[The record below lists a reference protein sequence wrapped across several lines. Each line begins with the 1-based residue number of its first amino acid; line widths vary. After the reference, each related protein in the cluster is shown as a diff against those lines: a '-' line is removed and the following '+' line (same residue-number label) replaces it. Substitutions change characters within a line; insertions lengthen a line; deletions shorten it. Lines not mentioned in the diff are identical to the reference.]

1 MDNKFSRSWI
11 NMRIHYDNMARS
23 GILTEFIDKN
33 DLYKNYHMIDMCTGS
48 GSFLIWALKQGLFPD
63 RAILVDNDIN
73 LLKSIKSNLR
83 QNFKNIYAIKSNT
96 NNLDLTI
103 SDKSQKKFDVSI
115 VKENCDT
122 YEIKDTQP
130 HIISYSAAID
140 LMSESSIDI
149 CLSKIK
155 HENILF
161 LSLCFDGKVK
171 WKPSHPYDKYI
182 MSYFN
187 KHQSYDKG
195 FGKALGYKSIDYVK
209 KKAKEL
215 GYKIKI
221 ADSPWIIHNESSD
234 DIIFL
239 KRYVL
244 DIKKSLFH
252 MDGIDR
258 PMLRHWYNHK
268 IDSISNKTIKVQV
281 GHKDLL
287 LYKK

>member
-1 MDNKFSRSWI
+1 
-11 NMRIHYDNMARS
+11 
-23 GILTEFIDKN
+23 
-33 DLYKNYHMIDMCTGS
+33 MCTGS
-48 GSFLIWALKQGLFPD
+48 GSFLIWALKQGLFPK

-83 QNFKNIYAIKSNT
+83 RNFKNTYVIKSNN
-96 NNLDLTI
+96 NNLDLSI
-103 SDKSQKKFDVSI
+103 SDKSQQKSNVSI
-115 VKENCDT
+115 VKENCDR
-122 YEIKDTQP
+122 YKVNDTQP

-140 LMSESSIDI
+140 LMSKSSIDI
-149 CLSKIK
+149 CLNKIK
-155 HENILF
+155 HDNILF

-171 WKPSHPYDKYI
+171 WKQSHPYDKYI
-182 MSYFN
+182 MFHFN

-195 FGKALGYKSIDYVK
+195 FGKALGYKSIDYVN
-209 KKAKEL
+209 KKANEL

-221 ADSPWIIHNESSD
+221 ADSPWIIQNESLD

-239 KRYVL
+239 KRYVS

-258 PMLRHWYNHK
+258 SMLRRWYNDK

>member
-1 MDNKFSRSWI
+1 
-11 NMRIHYDNMARS
+11 
-23 GILTEFIDKN
+23 
-33 DLYKNYHMIDMCTGS
+33 
-48 GSFLIWALKQGLFPD
+48 
-63 RAILVDNDIN
+63 
-73 LLKSIKSNLR
+73 
-83 QNFKNIYAIKSNT
+83 
-96 NNLDLTI
+96 
-103 SDKSQKKFDVSI
+103 
-115 VKENCDT
+115 
-122 YEIKDTQP
+122 
-130 HIISYSAAID
+130 
-140 LMSESSIDI
+140 
-149 CLSKIK
+149 
-155 HENILF
+155 
-161 LSLCFDGKVK
+161 
-171 WKPSHPYDKYI
+171 

-258 PMLRHWYNHK
+258 SMLRHWYYHK

>member
-1 MDNKFSRSWI
+1 MDSKFSRSWI

-23 GILTEFIDKN
+23 GILTEFIEKN

-48 GSFLIWALKQGLFPD
+48 GSFLIWSLKQGLFPN

-83 QNFKNIYAIKSNT
+83 RNFKNIYVIKSNS
-96 NNLDLTI
+96 NNLNLTI
-103 SDKSQKKFDVSI
+103 SDKSQQKSNVSI

-122 YEIKDTQP
+122 YEVKDTQP

-140 LMSESSIDI
+140 LMSKSSIDI

-155 HENILF
+155 DENILF

-195 FGKALGYKSIDYVK
+195 FGKALGYKSIDYVN

-221 ADSPWIIHNESSD
+221 ADSPWIIQNESSD
-234 DIIFL
+234 DIVFL

-258 PMLRHWYNHK
+258 SMLRHWYNHK

>member
-1 MDNKFSRSWI
+1 MDSKFSRSWI
-11 NMRIHYDNMARS
+11 NMRIHYDNIARS
-23 GILTEFIDKN
+23 GILTEFIEKN
-33 DLYKNYHMIDMCTGS
+33 DLYKNYHLIDMCTGS
-48 GSFLIWALKQGLFPD
+48 GSFLIWALKQGLFPN

-83 QNFKNIYAIKSNT
+83 QNFKNIYVIKSNN

-103 SDKSQKKFDVSI
+103 SDKSQQKSNVSI

-122 YEIKDTQP
+122 YEVKDTQP

-140 LMSESSIDI
+140 LMSKSSIDI

-155 HENILF
+155 DENILF

-195 FGKALGYKSIDYVK
+195 FGKALGYKSIDYVN

-221 ADSPWIIHNESSD
+221 ADSPWIIQNESSD
-234 DIIFL
+234 DITFL

-258 PMLRHWYNHK
+258 SMLRHWYDDK
-268 IDSISNKTIKVQV
+268 IDNISNKTIKVQV

>member
-1 MDNKFSRSWI
+1 MDSKFSRSWI

-23 GILTEFIDKN
+23 GILTEFIEKN
-33 DLYKNYHMIDMCTGS
+33 DLNKNYHMIDMCTGS
-48 GSFLIWALKQGLFPD
+48 GSFLIWALKQGLFPN

-83 QNFKNIYAIKSNT
+83 QNFKNIYVIKSNN
-96 NNLDLTI
+96 NNLNLTI
-103 SDKSQKKFDVSI
+103 SDKSQQKSNVSI

-122 YEIKDTQP
+122 YKVKDTQP

-140 LMSESSIDI
+140 LMSKSSIDI
-149 CLSKIK
+149 CLNKIK
-155 HENILF
+155 DDNILF

-215 GYKIKI
+215 EYKIKI
-221 ADSPWIIHNESSD
+221 ADSPWIIQNESSD

-239 KRYVL
+239 KRYVS

-258 PMLRHWYNHK
+258 SMLRHWYNHK
-268 IDSISNKTIKVQV
+268 IESISNKTIKVQV

>member
-1 MDNKFSRSWI
+1 
-11 NMRIHYDNMARS
+11 MRIHYDNVARS
-23 GILTEFIDKN
+23 GILTEFIKKN
-33 DLYKNYHMIDMCTGS
+33 DPNRNYHIIDMCSGS
-48 GSFLIWALKQGLFPD
+48 GSFLIWALKQGLFPN
-63 RAILVDNDIN
+63 RATLVDNDIN
-73 LLKSIKSNLR
+73 LLKSIKHNLR
-83 QNFKNIYAIKSNT
+83 RTFKNIYDIKSNN

-103 SDKSQKKFDVSI
+103 SDKSEQKSNVCI
-115 VKENCDT
+115 IKENCDT
-122 YEIKDTQP
+122 YQIKDTQP
-130 HIISYSAAID
+130 YIISYSAAID
-140 LMSESSIDI
+140 LMSKSSIDI
-149 CLSKIK
+149 CLNKIK

-171 WKPSHPYDKYI
+171 WKLSHPYDKYI

-195 FGKALGYKSIDYVK
+195 FGKALGYKSIDYVN
-209 KKAKEL
+209 KKANEL
-215 GYKIKI
+215 GYEIKI
-221 ADSPWIIHNESSD
+221 ADSPWIIQNESLD

-239 KRYVL
+239 KRYVS

-258 PMLRHWYNHK
+258 SMLRRWYKDK
-268 IDSISNKTIKVQV
+268 IDIITNKAIKVQV

>member
-1 MDNKFSRSWI
+1 MDSKFSRSWI

-23 GILTEFIDKN
+23 GILTEFIEKN
-33 DLYKNYHMIDMCTGS
+33 DLYKNYRMIDMCTGS
-48 GSFLIWALKQGLFPD
+48 GSFLIWALKQGLFPN

-83 QNFKNIYAIKSNT
+83 QNFKNIYAIKSNN

-103 SDKSQKKFDVSI
+103 SDKSQQKSNVSI
-115 VKENCDT
+115 VKENCDM
-122 YEIKDTQP
+122 YEVKDTQP

-140 LMSESSIDI
+140 LMSKSSIDI

-155 HENILF
+155 DENILF

-258 PMLRHWYNHK
+258 SMLRHWYNDK